1 MKTTGCY
8 EVHGSSDYLDR
19 YFGPWKE
26 HQKRMAKA
34 SKSPKVACVHCQKQT
49 YDLGSTYY
57 GLCLE
62 CWSTLLLYAMERA
75 KRWLEHHYEWGEPHP
90 DALEIA
96 LAIIKKEDAKGNLP
110 DMLSIAFTGMT
121 IAQHR
126 EALRLKQEAELQEAR
141 KRQEREKSQHY
152 YQTHRAEILA
162 RRRQRYQEQRQTILE
177 RSRQYYQ
184 ANRDEKIA
192 KAKKY
197 RKENLAKCRALARK
211 YAKAHREEHIMR
223 NRRWRRENREKAN
236 EYQRRYRKAH
246 VKEMRKYALDY
257 YYAHRD
263 QIRIAENARRREN
276 NRKTQQTEETP

>member
-1 MKTTGCY
+1 MAGQCY
-8 EVHGSSDYLDR
+8 
-19 YFGPWKE
+19 
-26 HQKRMAKA
+26 
-34 SKSPKVACVHCQKQT
+34 
-49 YDLGSTYY
+49 LGF
-57 GLCLE
+57 CNE
-62 CWSTLLLYAMERA
+62 CWCTLLLYAMERA
-75 KRWLEHHYEWGEPHP
+75 KRWIERHYEWGEPHP

-96 LAIIKKEDAKGNLP
+96 LAIIKKEDGKGNLP

-121 IAQHR
+121 LAQHR

-141 KRQEREKSQHY
+141 KRQDREKSQHY
-152 YQTHRAEILA
+152 YQTHKAEILA
-162 RRRQRYQEQRQTILE
+162 RRRKRYQEQRKTILE

-197 RKENLAKCRALARK
+197 RKEHLAKCRALARK

-223 NRRWRRENREKAN
+223 SRRWRRENREKAN

-257 YYAHRD
+257 YAHRD

-276 NRKTQQTEETP
+276 NRKKQQTEDNP